1 MQKPGQVPDIKSGM
15 FIAAETIPDMR
26 FVRVI
31 EASHC
36 SDASSAPRNDR
47 GGAVVLVSAM
57 VELTLKHLIVA
68 CCMTAGLL
76 LGIGNDVPPLML
88 AGAVV
93 AGDVDGKRVYVQT
106 CAACHA
112 NGVAGAPRFGS
123 RGDWAKRLSQGRKE
137 LERAV
142 LKGKDGMPP
151 KGGNASLT
159 DVHAMAALDYILSGL
174 R

>member
-1 MQKPGQVPDIKSGM
+1 M
-15 FIAAETIPDMR
+15 
-26 FVRVI
+26 
-31 EASHC
+31 
-36 SDASSAPRNDR
+36 
-47 GGAVVLVSAM
+47 LVEFM
-57 VELTLKHLIVA
+57 MKHLVII
-68 CCMTAGLL
+68 CCVTGSLL
-76 LGIGNDVPPLML
+76 LGIGSGARQLVL
-88 AGAVV
+88 ARGA
-93 AGDVDGKRVYVQT
+93 AGNDVDGKRVYVQT

-123 RGDWAKRLSQGRKE
+123 HGDWTERLSRGRKE
-137 LERAV
+137 LEHSV